1 VAAAQRH
8 HQIAAIDQLNL
19 EQMLS
24 AVLQDEIIVD
34 DLHPIVLGETKRS
47 ARLQALKSNSRL
59 FAPRK
64 GYGYEVDR
72 DFVRRRSSL

>member
-24 AVLQDEIIVD
+24 AGLQDEIVD
-34 DLHPIVLGETKRS
+34 DLHPIVLGETKTII
-47 ARLQALKSNSRL
+47 AAQILKCDSRL
-59 FAPRK
+59 FAPCK
-64 GYGYEVDR
+64 W
-72 DFVRRRSSL
+72 L